1 MVPDHHFVGVGF
13 SIPAGRLIFKGLA
26 DKGFPLLKLSGL
38 IVWALGCLVVGISWR
53 FDNALDCPG
62 RFGRLCAAQPVV
74 WAGAAAA
81 EIRAEI
87 QQNRKLFL
95 KIELTALAFFLFF
108 LLIRLGN
115 PDLWHPYK
123 GGEKPM
129 DFSYFNAVLKSDS
142 FPPYDPWY
150 AGGYINYYYYG
161 FVLAAMPVKLLGIV
175 PSIAYNLILP
185 TFFSFTAMAAFSFG
199 WNLFPNLGKRK
210 EESELKSPAIWQ
222 RVFGGPM
229 GLALTSAFFVLILGN
244 LGTIQMIFQGFQ
256 RIATAGITLTTG
268 SVFERLAWFFEGI
281 RMYIT
286 GHGFT
291 YYPGDWYW
299 IPSRTIPG
307 EPITEFPYF
316 TFLYADPHAHMFAY
330 PITILVLCWLQA
342 LLKNRLSDR
351 KVGHVLLR
359 LAAGA
364 LFIGTLKPT
373 NTWDYPVFLLLAVLV
388 LGYLALL
395 LCVHPEKILPL
406 SIRKISAVFMA
417 DPG

>member
-1 MVPDHHFVGVGF
+1 
-13 SIPAGRLIFKGLA
+13 
-26 DKGFPLLKLSGL
+26 
-38 IVWALGCLVVGISWR
+38 
-53 FDNALDCPG
+53 
-62 RFGRLCAAQPVV
+62 
-74 WAGAAAA
+74 
-81 EIRAEI
+81 
-87 QQNRKLFL
+87 
-95 KIELTALAFFLFF
+95 
-108 LLIRLGN
+108 
-115 PDLWHPYK
+115 
-123 GGEKPM
+123 M

-185 TFFSFTAMAAFSFG
+185 TFFSFTAMAAYCLG
-199 WNLFPNLGKRK
+199 WNLFPDMGWR
-210 EESELKSPAIWQ
+210 EEEDRLKSQTIGQ

-229 GLALTSAFFVLILGN
+229 GLALTSAFFVVVLGN

-281 RMYIT
+281 RMYVS

-330 PITILVLCWLQA
+330 PITILVLCWLQPPA
-342 LLKNRLSDR
+342 
-351 KVGHVLLR
+351 
-359 LAAGA
+359 
-364 LFIGTLKPT
+364 
-373 NTWDYPVFLLLAVLV
+373 
-388 LGYLALL
+388 
-395 LCVHPEKILPL
+395 
-406 SIRKISAVFMA
+406 
-417 DPG
+417 